1 MENKKIIG
9 IFFGILFIGVLVLCI
24 TTCWFTVDQSEQ
36 AIIVTLGT
44 PDPTVVPAGLN
55 FKWPYP
61 IQKVEKLSR
70 ETFSLTLGYE
80 ENDEGSGYTVHE
92 QDAKMV
98 TGDENIILADLE
110 VQWRITD

>member
-1 MENKKIIG
+1 MENKKVVG
-9 IFFGILFIGVLVLCI
+9 FFFGILFIGILILSA

-36 AIIVTLGT
+36 AIIVTLGN
-44 PDPTVVPAGLN
+44 PDPTIVPAGLN

-61 IQKVEKLSR
+61 VQRVEKLSR

-80 ENDEGSGYTVHE
+80 ENVGGGYTVHE
-92 QDAKMV
+92 HDAKMV

-110 VQWRITD
+110 VQW